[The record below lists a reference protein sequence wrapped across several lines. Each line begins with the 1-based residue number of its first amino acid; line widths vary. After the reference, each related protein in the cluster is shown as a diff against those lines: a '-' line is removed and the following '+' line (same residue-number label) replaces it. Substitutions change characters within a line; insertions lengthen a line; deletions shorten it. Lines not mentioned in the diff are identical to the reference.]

1 VDTNDPYVWT
11 YDPTSMTTYI
21 IGLLLILGSIGICLF
36 PLWPSQVREGV
47 YYLSLAGATFLGAI
61 LAVALLKYIL
71 FGLVWA
77 CTLGKIRFWLF
88 PNLTEDVGFFE
99 SFVPVYKCNVCGGG
113 NGDKNGEKT
122 KSEAN
127 IASSNTAASVTS
139 PDDAD
144 DNKTALTTSL
154 STSNTPAS
162 SKASKKSGAIASKG
176 VVSNELSQSTLM
188 INSISSDSPL
198 LRSKTNSKDNG
209 DEEFELLD
217 DNEDELKKESSS
229 DD

>member
-1 VDTNDPYVWT
+1 
-11 YDPTSMTTYI
+11 
-21 IGLLLILGSIGICLF
+21 
-36 PLWPSQVREGV
+36 
-47 YYLSLAGATFLGAI
+47 
-61 LAVALLKYIL
+61 
-71 FGLVWA
+71 
-77 CTLGKIRFWLF
+77 
-88 PNLTEDVGFFE
+88 VGFFE
-99 SFVPVYKCNVCGGG
+99 SFVPVYKCNLCGDG
-113 NGDKNGEKT
+113 KKT
-122 KSEAN
+122 KVKEEATA
-127 IASSNTAASVTS
+127 ASSTAAASVTS
-139 PDDAD
+139 TDDAD
-144 DNKTALTTSL
+144 DNKAALTTPS

-162 SKASKKSGAIASKG
+162 SKAGKKSGAIASKG

>member
-1 VDTNDPYVWT
+1 
-11 YDPTSMTTYI
+11 M
-21 IGLLLILGSIGICLF
+21 
-36 PLWPSQVREGV
+36 
-47 YYLSLAGATFLGAI
+47 
-61 LAVALLKYIL
+61 
-71 FGLVWA
+71 
-77 CTLGKIRFWLF
+77 
-88 PNLTEDVGFFE
+88 
-99 SFVPVYKCNVCGGG
+99 
-113 NGDKNGEKT
+113 EKRL

-209 DEEFELLD
+209 GRRIRVARRQRGRI
-217 DNEDELKKESSS
+217 KKGEQQR
-229 DD
+229 

>member
-1 VDTNDPYVWT
+1 
-11 YDPTSMTTYI
+11 
-21 IGLLLILGSIGICLF
+21 
-36 PLWPSQVREGV
+36 
-47 YYLSLAGATFLGAI
+47 
-61 LAVALLKYIL
+61 
-71 FGLVWA
+71 
-77 CTLGKIRFWLF
+77 
-88 PNLTEDVGFFE
+88 
-99 SFVPVYKCNVCGGG
+99 VPVYKCNLCGDG
-113 NGDKNGEKT
+113 KKT
-122 KSEAN
+122 KVKEEATV
-127 IASSNTAASVTS
+127 ASSTAAAASVTS
-139 PDDAD
+139 TDDAD
-144 DNKTALTTSL
+144 DNKAALTTTSS

-162 SKASKKSGAIASKG
+162 SKAGKKSGAIASKG